1 MKLNTLIN
9 SNKVEFD
16 IFYRKLLSKQLN
28 NSILAKAMKYG
39 SMNGGKRIRPFLVR
53 EACKIVKI
61 NKKIML
67 ILAASVIAI
76 EASSLA
82 LCIAIYAKMKNN
94 NISSSTS
101 ETDNIKRVI
110 VFVIRNHQ

>member
-53 EACKIVKI
+53 EACKIVKF
-61 NKKIML
+61 L
-67 ILAASVIAI
+67 PG
-76 EASSLA
+76 
-82 LCIAIYAKMKNN
+82 KNCQICYRVYN
-94 NISSSTS
+94 ST
-101 ETDNIKRVI
+101 
-110 VFVIRNHQ
+110 